1 VTGIGVKKYMVL
13 KFLDRNGVYLDE
25 VVEMGSLARDLIFE
39 EGGDDAR
46 ELKYLI
52 KIGDVV
58 IRSE

>member
-1 VTGIGVKKYMVL
+1 MKKYMVL